1 MNRRPDSFILLLAL
15 SYLLNFAAHRGNCVA
30 TQTHLCSA
38 TAVDSTGSSKRADS
52 PDAIGDSRSGLRLG
66 AEYIVGGSVTAE
78 RHSQRVSPLMSVFGW
93 QFEQQYN
100 TGVKDGPVPLME
112 VVGLVGGMD
121 QGVAI
126 PSGSWLWGLRQR
138 DGWEAALGPT
148 VTPAGV
154 RLAFAGGI
162 THRYGNFNVPVN
174 LAVTPGR
181 RGASISVTTGF
192 NISHPGY

>member
-15 SYLLNFAAHRGNCVA
+15 SYLVNLSARHRSCVA
-30 TQTHLCSA
+30 TQTHPCSG
-38 TAVDSTGSSKRADS
+38 TAVDSTGSSHRADS
-52 PDAIGDSRSGLRLG
+52 PDAMGDSRSGLRLG
-66 AEYIVGGSVTAE
+66 AEYIIGGSVTAE
-78 RHSQRVSPLMSVFGW
+78 RHNQPLSPLMSVFGW

-100 TGVKDGPVPLME
+100 AGVKGGPVPLME

-138 DGWEAALGPT
+138 NGWEAALGPT

-154 RLAFAGGI
+154 RLSFAGGI
-162 THRYGNFNVPVN
+162 THRYGNFNLPVN

-181 RGASISVTTGF
+181 RGASVNITTGF
-192 NISHPGY
+192 NISRPDY